1 MIVFCKKRMPYIL
14 KVSCDSDWNCNTDL
28 HIEESFNTLRIIMR
42 EAEYQFIFLWVLN
55 ENLPPFSSILKIVS
69 NLILLH
75 NDLKLSIDF
84 NILYCT
90 NEDTIKL
97 VEKILCIYQPSRPI
111 KIARNNED
119 VLKFV
124 NQ

>member
-1 MIVFCKKRMPYIL
+1 MIVFCKKRMPFIL

-28 HIEESFNTLRIIMR
+28 HIEESFNTLRSIMR

-55 ENLPPFSSILKIVS
+55 ENLPPFSAILKIVS

-90 NEDTIKL
+90 NEDTTKL
-97 VEKILCIYQPSRPI
+97 VAKILSVYQPSRPI

>member
-1 MIVFCKKRMPYIL
+1 MIVFCKKRMPCIL
-14 KVSCDSDWNCNTDL
+14 KVSCNSDWNCNTDF
-28 HIEESFNTLRIIMR
+28 HIEESFNTLRSIMR

-90 NEDTIKL
+90 NEDTTKL
-97 VEKILCIYQPSRPI
+97 VEKILSVYQPSRPI